1 MARLLTDLKN
11 ATHIL
16 VPHPHK
22 KNPRPPQV
30 LVLDITVK
38 TGQKTKI
45 SILRVL
51 SIRYV
56 VNSIR
61 VITSISKLSKKWIF
75 MKFWGGQFFDLISE
89 KPNFQVGGGSFCVG
103 VAPKYWWHS
112 SSQSKVWPWQ
122 PRQNDLTTFTKI
134 QSG

>member
-61 VITSISKLSKKWIF
+61 VITSISKLTKK
-75 MKFWGGQFFDLISE
+75 
-89 KPNFQVGGGSFCVG
+89 
-103 VAPKYWWHS
+103 
-112 SSQSKVWPWQ
+112 
-122 PRQNDLTTFTKI
+122 
-134 QSG
+134 